1 MDKSKEDQRALEDA
15 KRVLARLEDLE
26 MKIQLRRAE
35 MIDELDKVV
44 TQEQRFEMEE
54 IRERADADLEEV
66 EAEASTL
73 RQFLRTYVQGTSER
87 LDGSRLM
94 VVPYKDRISWD
105 TKGLLGYMVT
115 HPEVAAFMTTKPSKP
130 QIRSKK

>member
-1 MDKSKEDQRALEDA
+1 MDKDQQALEDA
-15 KRVLARLEDLE
+15 KRALARLEDLE
-26 MKIQLRRAE
+26 VKIQLRRAA
-35 MIDELDKVV
+35 MNDELDKVV
-44 TQEQRFEMEE
+44 TQEQKFEMEE

-115 HPEVAAFMTTKPSKP
+115 HPEVAVFMITKPSKP
-130 QIRSKK
+130 QIRSKKQ